1 MAQMPSVECEA
12 MVCISWFFNTNCL
25 TETRD
30 REPLRGVSRAAVA
43 NLKLAGLA
51 KVMEEKP
58 SHRIDDRPTRQ
69 SRG

>member
-1 MAQMPSVECEA
+1 MKP
-12 MVCISWFFNTNCL
+12 WFTFSGSFKTNSL

-51 KVMEEKP
+51 KVMEEQP
-58 SHRIDDRPTRQ
+58 LHRIDDRPTRR
-69 SRG
+69 SRD